1 MEQVRRI
8 VEEADTPAGRIF
20 DIVIQA
26 LIILSLISFSVDTVP
41 DLPNGFKR
49 ILRWTEVCT
58 VALFTAEYFLR
69 ILVARNKYRFVF
81 SFLGLVDLAAILPF
95 YLASGVDLRSIRA
108 FRLLRLF
115 RAVKL
120 LRYSRATRRFHR
132 AFLLAREELV
142 LFFSVALVLFYFA
155 AVGIYHFENPAQ
167 PEAFRSIFHS
177 LWWAA
182 VTLTTVGY
190 GDIYPITTG
199 GKLFTVFILMVG
211 LGVVAVPSGLM
222 ASALSEARRLE
233 DSEGPQQDE
242 EVIQEQLPESKM

>member
-1 MEQVRRI
+1 MENLRRI
-8 VEEADTPAGRIF
+8 VEENDTPAGRLF
-20 DIVIQA
+20 DITIQS
-26 LIILSLISFSVDTVP
+26 LIALSLVSFSVGTIP
-41 DLPNGFKR
+41 DLSDGLKR
-49 ILRWTEVCT
+49 ALWWTEVCT
-58 VALFTAEYFLR
+58 VAIFTAEYLLR
-69 ILVARNKYRFVF
+69 VLVARNKYRFVF

-120 LRYSRATRRFHR
+120 LRYSKATRRFHR
-132 AFLLAREELV
+132 AFFLAKEELV

-199 GKLFTVFILMVG
+199 GKLFTVIILMVG

-233 DSEGPQQDE
+233 ESEGPQQHEGTARDT
-242 EVIQEQLPESKM
+242 